1 MPAHS
6 AKPLENPSAVRRER
20 PRLTSRGRGLLA
32 ISTLALVHG
41 FFQPEASF
49 VLFGLLG
56 LLVLGGAQFWA
67 GRNLRNLSCARSTP
81 TSAFAGQLFPLT
93 LTLTNDRPRLD
104 AFSVEFE
111 DTVAG
116 PTEKGLHAAWL
127 RAGRSATREMQ
138 SRLLKRGLV
147 HQARIRFESCFPLGL
162 WSTRKEA
169 ESRLEMTIFP
179 RSVPP
184 KVFEDPNLM
193 TLLEANE
200 AESTLTDWDGDFHGL
215 REFQSG
221 DRVKLIH
228 WPTSAR
234 SRHLVVR
241 QFDRR
246 RPSRVSLVFHSIRPD
261 SKPQPADVFE
271 SALELLCGMLL
282 QLQES
287 GIPVDLI
294 ASFNEWQ
301 KLPTDSPEHLD
312 AALLTLATA
321 KRKAERNFD
330 SLHQV
335 LTGTEEGSRVIILSD
350 VPLKEWKGEV
360 PELPCV
366 SICLSIAEIYIRQ
379 PRIRP
384 KAAAPIA

>member
-1 MPAHS
+1 MPDHS
-6 AKPLENPSAVRRER
+6 AKPLENRSAVRSES
-20 PRLTSRGRGLLA
+20 PRLTPRGRGMLA

-41 FFQPEASF
+41 FLQAEARF

-56 LLVLGGAQFWA
+56 LLVLGGARFWA
-67 GRNLRNLSCARSTP
+67 GKNLRKLSCTRCTP
-81 TSAFAGQLFPLT
+81 DSAFAGQLFPLT
-93 LTLTNDRPRLD
+93 LTLTNGRTRLD

-127 RAGRSATREMQ
+127 RPGHSATREMQ

-147 HQARIRFESCFPLGL
+147 HRARTRFESCFPLGL
-162 WSTRKEA
+162 WITRMEA

-179 RSVPP
+179 RPVPP
-184 KVFEDPNLM
+184 KVFDDPNLM
-193 TLLEANE
+193 TLLEAT
-200 AESTLTDWDGDFHGL
+200 ESESNLTDWDGDFHGL
-215 REFQSG
+215 RDFQSG

-234 SRHLVVR
+234 SRDLVVR

-246 RPSRVSLVFHSIRPD
+246 RPSRVTLVFHSIRPD
-261 SKPQPADVFE
+261 SKPQPTDVFE

-282 QLQES
+282 QLQER
-287 GIPVDLI
+287 GIPVDLVS
-294 ASFNEWQ
+294 SFNEWQ
-301 KLPTDSPEHLD
+301 KLPADSPEHLD

-321 KRKAERNFD
+321 KRKAERIFD

-335 LTGTEEGSRVIILSD
+335 LADMGEGSRVIILSD
-350 VPLKEWKGEV
+350 VPLKEWEAEV

>member
-1 MPAHS
+1 MPDLS
-6 AKPLENPSAVRRER
+6 AKPSGNPSAVRRER

-32 ISTLALVHG
+32 ISTLAMIHG
-41 FFQPEASF
+41 FFQPEARF

-56 LLVLGGAQFWA
+56 LLVLGGAHFWA
-67 GRNLRNLSCARSTP
+67 GRNLRNLSHTRSTP
-81 TSAFAGQLFPLT
+81 DSAFAGQLFPLT
-93 LTLTNDRPRLD
+93 LTVTNGRERLD
-104 AFSVEFE
+104 AFALQFE
-111 DTVAG
+111 DSVAG
-116 PTEKGLHAAWL
+116 PTEKGLHASWL
-127 RAGRSATREMQ
+127 QAGHSATREMQ

-147 HQARIRFESCFPLGL
+147 HQAQTRFESSFPLGL
-162 WSTRKEA
+162 WQSRKEL
-169 ESRLEMTIFP
+169 ESHLEMTVFP
-179 RSVPP
+179 RPVPP

-234 SRHLVVR
+234 SRQLVVR

-271 SALELLCGMLL
+271 SALELLCGMLI
-282 QLQES
+282 QLRERS
-287 GIPVDLI
+287 IPVDLI

-312 AALLTLATA
+312 AALRTLATA
-321 KRKAERNFD
+321 KRKAERNFH

-335 LTGTEEGSRVIILSD
+335 LTGTEAGNRVIILSE
-350 VPLKEWKGEV
+350 VPLKEWEAEL

-379 PRIRP
+379 PRNRP
-384 KAAAPIA
+384 KAAAALA